1 MFKPAAK
8 PSTPLR
14 LLLSGPAGSGKSL
27 SALRIAEGLGARI
40 AAVDTECGSLSHYAD
55 YPGLRAWDV
64 ATVAGEVTPDVLC
77 PLIESAAGYDVLI
90 LDSLSHLWRHLRDQ
104 VDMAPKESEGWRRL
118 RAGIARIM
126 AAIHAS
132 PCHVIA
138 TVRTAQT
145 WTATVGA
152 DGRPA
157 IALIGGAPDFD
168 AAATY
173 EFDTVATMS
182 HADLIFLK
190 CRTSPLLTGT
200 IYHHPGA
207 GLATMLAMGCSRPAT
222 APEAPQATQVAPAPE
237 SPTTAAPMADSW
249 DDAMPVQTS
258 SLASIAEARAACGAA
273 VKRGVHTEDILDTLA
288 VWCGLT
294 PEGKILTV
302 PAERADLDA
311 LLSDLRGLGVSR
323 G

>member
-77 PLIESAAGYDVLI
+77 PLIEGAAGYDVLI

-104 VDMAPKESEGWRRL
+104 VDMAPKEGEGWRRL
-118 RAGIARIM
+118 RAGIARVM
-126 AAIHAS
+126 AAIHTS

-173 EFDTVATMS
+173 EFDTVATVS
-182 HADLIFLK
+182 QADLTFLK

-200 IYHHPGA
+200 IHHHPGA

-237 SPTTAAPMADSW
+237 SPAGEAPVASG
-249 DDAMPVQTS
+249 DDLPVQTRS
-258 SLASIAEARAACGAA
+258 PASIAEARHVCAVA

-288 VWCGLT
+288 IHCELT
-294 PEGKILTV
+294 PDGKILTV

-311 LLSDLRGLGVSR
+311 LLSDLRGLGVTR

>member
-1 MFKPAAK
+1 MFKPASK

-14 LLLSGPAGSGKSL
+14 LLLTGPAGSGKSL
-27 SALRIAEGLGARI
+27 TALCIAEGLGARI
-40 AAVDTECGSLSHYAD
+40 AAVDTECGSLAHYAD

-64 ATVAGEVTPDVLC
+64 ATLAGEVTPDVLC
-77 PLIESAAGYDVLI
+77 RLIEGAGAAYDVLI

-104 VDMAPKESEGWRRL
+104 VDSAPKESEGWRRL
-118 RAGIARIM
+118 RAGIARVM

-157 IALIGGAPDFD
+157 LALIGGAPDFD

-173 EFDTVATMS
+173 EFDTVATMAQ
-182 HADLIFLK
+182 ADLTFLK

-200 IYHHPGA
+200 IHHHPGA
-207 GLATMLAMGCSRPAT
+207 GVATMLAMGCNRPAV
-222 APEAPQATQVAPAPE
+222 AQEAPQATQVAPAPE
-237 SPTTAAPMADSW
+237 SPAGEAPAASGADL
-249 DDAMPVQTS
+249 PVQTA
-258 SLASIAEARAACGAA
+258 SLASIAEVRAACGAA
-273 VKRGVHTEDILDTLA
+273 VKRGIHTEGILDTLA

-311 LLSDLRGLGVSR
+311 LLSDLRRQGVTR